1 MLRHARDLTR
11 EHDGEMKTNIILS
24 SADEVLAVRYA
35 APGEANTL
43 FYVSEQPRWRG
54 GVLVASEP
62 MDDGPG
68 WREVGPD
75 SLVRV
80 NTRGVRVEPLDLDG
94 AELPALRRQSA

>member
-1 MLRHARDLTR
+1 MPVELVWL
-11 EHDGEMKTNIILS
+11 
-24 SADEVLAVRYA
+24 
-35 APGEANTL
+35 
-43 FYVSEQPRWRG
+43 G

-80 NTRGVRVEPLDLDG
+80 ADRGVRVEPLDLDG
-94 AELPALRRQSA
+94 AELPARRRQSA